1 MSRAASWAGVFF
13 LYLIWLWI
21 NTYENTIFRGMNIH
35 KSQLFLCELQ
45 GYKVLTHCH
54 ISHTDYGMLWINSKG
69 SWTFMD
75 HDGLTIDYIHDGP
88 MISPQLWDD
97 DINYGTMM
105 IFIMAYNLVH
115 YVPNYD
121 IYDGIFQVP
130 KSFFFLKH
138 FWPTCL
144 PRWFGDVISRDSM
157 DSGPFEQWPGKLE
170 ILKGLG
176 DGSKPWYLVNPKIA
190 GKWMFIPLKMYL

>member
-1 MSRAASWAGVFF
+1 
-13 LYLIWLWI
+13 
-21 NTYENTIFRGMNIH
+21 
-35 KSQLFLCELQ
+35 
-45 GYKVLTHCH
+45 
-54 ISHTDYGMLWINSKG
+54 
-69 SWTFMD
+69 MD

-130 KSFFFLKH
+130 KSFFFLKSI
-138 FWPTCL
+138 
-144 PRWFGDVISRDSM
+144 FGRHVY
-157 DSGPFEQWPGKLE
+157 
-170 ILKGLG
+170 LG
-176 DGSKPWYLVNPKIA
+176 DSVMSFPE
-190 GKWMFIPLKMYL
+190 IPRTVDLLNNDQEN